1 MAKLRA
7 ILLKNGYPVHLVDWL
22 IKNTVERK
30 QIEPG
35 EEEARYVSIWLPW
48 IANRSTEFC
57 RSIKQAVQ
65 KAFTR
70 TVPRVIF
77 TTSPA
82 FSGRAKDVLPIMAK
96 SCIVYEFKCRCKQAY
111 IGKTTQRLSERVNQH
126 ILVNLLQ
133 STAKACLRK
142 VPAKSAITK
151 HLKDNPSCIS
161 ERLLQQLQI
170 VTHAWHKFHF
180 NVLEALYIKKHTPV
194 LCQQKEH
201 ARALSLFS

>member
-111 IGKTTQRLSERVNQH
+111 IGKTTQRLSDRVNQH
-126 ILVNLLQ
+126 IPAKLLQ
-133 STAKACLRK
+133 STAKAHLLK
-142 VPAKSAITK
+142 VPADSTITK
-151 HLKDNPSCIS
+151 HLKDNLIRRKIS
-161 ERLLQQLQI
+161 WSSIEITNTQFFIKDQNSPQDNWCFGHHSGGLLQ
-170 VTHAWHKFHF
+170 K
-180 NVLEALYIKKHTPV
+180 
-194 LCQQKEH
+194 CG
-201 ARALSLFS
+201 